1 MTDIIALVVVTI
13 LSVESS
19 GGKDVRD
26 GDDGRAVGP
35 YQMWTIAVD
44 EANRIENT
52 YARASQRA
60 PRVWSYADRADPVA
74 SREMCELTMI
84 WHYRRGITDPVDL
97 ACRWNRPDGGLNVA
111 YRKKIKQSIEKEIGK
126 L

>member
-1 MTDIIALVVVTI
+1 MTDIIALVVAAI

-19 GGKDVRD
+19 GGKGLRNR
-26 GDDGRAVGP
+26 DDGMGVGP

-52 YARASQRA
+52 YARRSVRA
-60 PRVWSYADRADPVA
+60 PRVWSYADRGDSVR

-84 WHYRRGITDPVDL
+84 WHYRRGVTNAVDL
-97 ACRWNRPDGGLNVA
+97 ACRWNRPNGWLNVV
-111 YRKKIKQSIEKEIGK
+111 YRKKIKRAIEKERGK

>member
-1 MTDIIALVVVTI
+1 MTDIIALVVAAI

-19 GGKDVRD
+19 GGKDLRN

-44 EANRIENT
+44 EAKRIENT
-52 YARASQRA
+52 YARAFLRA
-60 PRVWSYADRADPVA
+60 PRVWSYADRGDAVR
-74 SREMCELTMI
+74 SREMCEVTMI
-84 WHYRRGITDPVDL
+84 WHYRRGVTNAVDL

-111 YRKKIKQSIEKEIGK
+111 YRNKIKQSIERERGER
-126 L
+126 

>member
-1 MTDIIALVVVTI
+1 MTDIIALVVAAI

-19 GGKDVRD
+19 GGKDLRN

-52 YARASQRA
+52 YARRSVRA
-60 PRVWSYADRADPVA
+60 PRVWSYADRADPVR

-84 WHYRRGITDPVDL
+84 WHYRRGVTNAVDL
-97 ACRWNRPDGGLNVA
+97 ACRWNRPDGGLKMT
-111 YRKKIKQSIEKEIGK
+111 YRKKIKRAIEKRK
-126 L
+126 R